1 MFISVL
7 RSRVRFSTSS
17 VGRHLSVTMAPKT
30 RRNGSRAQGSNN
42 SGQGSSGKFNVS
54 HEQKRDKIEFFMRE
68 FIKQGKES
76 IAEIKREEEV
86 LIACAE
92 KICTLTILQ
101 RPMAIRKMTVG
112 DVLGTFGEE
121 AAAAACANALALD
134 DTLEPKIVRKNSK
147 KGKGNPL
154 AEIQETE
161 RKTRAMSCIAK
172 NKTVQK
178 SSKTKNLASSVK
190 DVNQMD
196 EMNLTR
202 AAYGTP
208 AVRTCKKVG
217 KSNTIGVT
225 PQYSKR
231 FQRTQPVKSRCLS
244 SGGEP
249 LFMDG
254 GIPFVNIPLTDGQ
267 NVCFAGD
274 DMEKVDVKLL
284 DNGAVQT
291 IEKLI
296 NQLSLLCKKASEN
309 SEY

>member
-1 MFISVL
+1 MP
-7 RSRVRFSTSS
+7 
-17 VGRHLSVTMAPKT
+17 PKT
-30 RRNGSRAQGSNN
+30 RRNGSRAQGSSN
-42 SGQGSSGKFNVS
+42 SGQGSSGKFTVS
-54 HEQKRDKIEFFMRE
+54 QEQKRDKIEFFMRE
-68 FIKQGKES
+68 FMKQGKER
-76 IAEIKREEEV
+76 ITEIKREEEV
-86 LIACAE
+86 LIAWAE
-92 KICTLTILQ
+92 KVCTLTILQ
-101 RPMAIRKMTVG
+101 RPMAMRKMTMG
-112 DVLGTFGEE
+112 DFLGTSGEEE
-121 AAAAACANALALD
+121 AAVVCANALALD

-147 KGKGNPL
+147 KGKGTPL
-154 AEIQETE
+154 VEIQETE
-161 RKTRAMSCIAK
+161 RKTRAMSSIAK

-178 SSKTKNLASSVK
+178 LSKTKNLASSVK
-190 DVNQMD
+190 DVKQMN
-196 EMNLTR
+196 EMNLLTR

-225 PQYSKR
+225 PQHSKR
-231 FQRTQPVKSRCLS
+231 FQRTQPSKSRCLS

-274 DMEKVDVKLL
+274 DMEKIDVKLL

-296 NQLSLLCKKASEN
+296 NQLSLLCKKASGN
-309 SEY
+309 SEH

>member
-1 MFISVL
+1 MP
-7 RSRVRFSTSS
+7 
-17 VGRHLSVTMAPKT
+17 PKT
-30 RRNGSRAQGSNN
+30 RRNGSRAQGSSN
-42 SGQGSSGKFNVS
+42 SGQGSSGKFSVS
-54 HEQKRDKIEFFMRE
+54 QEQKRDKIEFFMRE

-101 RPMAIRKMTVG
+101 RPMAIRKMKVG
-112 DVLGTFGEE
+112 DVLGTFGDE

-134 DTLEPKIVRKNSK
+134 DTLEPKIVRKHSK
-147 KGKGNPL
+147 KGKGNAF

-161 RKTRAMSCIAK
+161 RKTRATSGIAK

-178 SSKTKNLASSVK
+178 SSKTKNLASAVK
-190 DVNQMD
+190 DMNPTN
-196 EMNLTR
+196 EMNLLTR

-231 FQRTQPVKSRCLS
+231 FQRTQPAKSRCLS

-274 DMEKVDVKLL
+274 DLEKVDVKLL